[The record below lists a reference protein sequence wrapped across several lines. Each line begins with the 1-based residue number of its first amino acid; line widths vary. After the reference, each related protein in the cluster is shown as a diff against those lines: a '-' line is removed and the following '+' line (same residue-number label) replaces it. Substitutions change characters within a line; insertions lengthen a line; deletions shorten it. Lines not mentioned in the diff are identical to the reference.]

1 MSLFLLCLDLLTYA
15 KQEIIT
21 RRQNNKEKKQK
32 NWKCHQLWLDSWTK
46 EGLGK
51 QNKCTDKRRGV
62 ENGSRQWE
70 TLNQLL
76 FHMFHSHVH
85 RHMHPE
91 LHTLQSKT
99 KAAWLCF
106 SVALG
111 WRERKR
117 ERKREQL
124 PVGAD
129 GAAPAPHR
137 RITLERTHHLCSFVE
152 LSHFNPRLGP
162 FGNQL
167 TPLHPTQSPT
177 AEPPLPLPLPNHS
190 GLQLSA
196 LPPLYCSSLVSGTH
210 SQHSHTNTH
219 THTHQSHPNNWP
231 ASCLSRTPGGG
242 GEDGGLTLW
251 RYVGLCALQF
261 YCYLREKRR
270 KREKSI

>member
-177 AEPPLPLPLPNHS
+177 AEPPSPSPSPII
-190 GLQLSA
+190 QA
-196 LPPLYCSSLVSGTH
+196 CSCQHFHLCTVLVWCQVPTH
-210 SQHSHTNTH
+210 NTH
-219 THTHQSHPNNWP
+219 TQTHTLTHTKATPTTGLPHVCQEHQVGVE
-231 ASCLSRTPGGG
+231 RTGVWLFDVMLVCVPYNF
-242 GEDGGLTLW
+242 T
-251 RYVGLCALQF
+251 A
-261 YCYLREKRR
+261 
-270 KREKSI
+270 I